1 MKNSLLLLILSFVC
15 ALSVHAQDPSK
26 IERLSQQYD
35 YALANGDYA
44 SAFQN
49 ILELYNETHSFESA
63 IILACYFYEGI
74 GTEKNLEN
82 TAILYKSVADATQY
96 DPNNELALIMIGF
109 AARQYA
115 LMDYSINGRF
125 SAESFK
131 YLLKADEVAEDALAQ
146 FFLGYIYMDEG
157 NEFIAPGIISSDT
170 SKAITYLDQ
179 SSKRNCIAA
188 MVLMGDIYETAGDKD
203 KAFAYWKRAANTPI
217 FDESL
222 IGGDVSSVLVNP
234 NSKNSPVTV
243 YAQNEAFYR
252 LAKYYMDMNDT
263 DNAIV
268 WARKITYDDP
278 LFLDQKAFCYAAN
291 GQKQEAIEIYMHEYE
306 LTQETDVIAR
316 LAITHY
322 VLWHDQEEAL
332 RLLEHI
338 KALGD
343 TRAQQV
349 IDMINSGEY

>member
-1 MKNSLLLLILSFVC
+1 
-15 ALSVHAQDPSK
+15 
-26 IERLSQQYD
+26 
-35 YALANGDYA
+35 
-44 SAFQN
+44 
-49 ILELYNETHSFESA
+49 
-63 IILACYFYEGI
+63 
-74 GTEKNLEN
+74 
-82 TAILYKSVADATQY
+82 
-96 DPNNELALIMIGF
+96 
-109 AARQYA
+109 
-115 LMDYSINGRF
+115 
-125 SAESFK
+125 
-131 YLLKADEVAEDALAQ
+131 
-146 FFLGYIYMDEG
+146 
-157 NEFIAPGIISSDT
+157 
-170 SKAITYLDQ
+170 
-179 SSKRNCIAA
+179 
-188 MVLMGDIYETAGDKD
+188 MGDIYETAGDKD
-203 KAFAYWKRAANTPI
+203 KAFAYWKRAANTPVL
-217 FDESL
+217 DESL